1 MRPFPRTLLLA
12 LGFAL
17 LLASLSAVIWRQS
30 RALESQRAAE
40 ELRDESTLLEARKAQ
55 LAHRIQELESR
66 GRVVAVAGARLGMHV
81 PTSNEIV
88 LLPASRP
95 VEVAAR

>member
-1 MRPFPRTLLLA
+1 MKTFPRTLMLA

-30 RALESQRAAE
+30 RALDSQRAAE
-40 ELRDESTLLEARKAQ
+40 ALRDEATLLEAKKAQ

-66 GRVVAVAGARLGMHV
+66 ERVLAVAGARLHMRI
-81 PTSNEIV
+81 PAADEIV
-88 LLPASRP
+88 LLPASRRT
-95 VEVAAR
+95 EVAAR

>member
-1 MRPFPRTLLLA
+1 MTSFSRTLLLA

-40 ELRDESTLLEARKAQ
+40 ALRDESALLEARRAQ
-55 LAHRIQELESR
+55 LAHRIQQLESR
-66 GRVVAVAGARLGMHV
+66 GRVIDVAQERLGMHV
-81 PTSNEIV
+81 PTSDEIV
-88 LLPASRP
+88 LLRESRRTR
-95 VEVAAR
+95 VVAR

>member
-1 MRPFPRTLLLA
+1 MKPFARTLSLA

-30 RALESQRAAE
+30 RALDSQRAT
-40 ELRDESTLLEARKAQ
+40 ELLREESTLLEARRAQ

-66 GRVVAVAGARLGMHV
+66 GRVVEVAGARLGMHI

-88 LLPASRP
+88 FLPAGRIAGG
-95 VEVAAR
+95 VAR